1 MIFSSTIFVIIFISL
16 LIFVHELGHLLAAK
30 RSKIPVEKFSIGF
43 GPPLIQ
49 KKIGETIYAISLVPL
64 GGYIRLYGEEEE
76 KEGGFLL
83 QPLRKKLFVVLT
95 GPFANF
101 LLGLI
106 TTFFIYF
113 LFGIKFAEPRI
124 SLKEEGNL
132 PLQDGDLIVRIEN
145 ETIPSW
151 EKLEEVLERNSG
163 REVSISL
170 LRENEPLTLF
180 LIADTLLSHLAPLV
194 RPIIERVK
202 KGSPAEKAGLQP
214 MDLILAVN
222 EEKITSWEKFIAIV
236 RKNGKEEL
244 NLTWQRGKETL
255 SAVIQ
260 PDWVSDELG
269 EKRIGQIGV
278 WVYLP
283 KRIPSF
289 FESLWIAVQRT
300 FYVCIQTVVIIYKV
314 IVGKISRQA
323 IGGPVMI
330 AKLTYEGVAWG
341 WEYILSLLAALSLNL
356 FIINL
361 LPIPVVDGGRSLL
374 FVFEEVRKRRLSK
387 KEMER
392 AFFVGYLI
400 VVLIALFAFFND
412 IKRIFLR

>member
-1 MIFSSTIFVIIFISL
+1 MIFSSTLFVIIFISL

-30 RSKIPVEKFSIGF
+30 RSKIPVEKFSLGF
-43 GPPLIQ
+43 GPALFQ
-49 KKIGETIYAISLVPL
+49 KKIGETIYAVSLIPI
-64 GGYIRLYGEEEE
+64 GGYIKLYGEEEE
-76 KEGGFLL
+76 KEGGFLS

-95 GPFANF
+95 GPFFNF

-106 TTFFIYF
+106 TTFFIYL
-113 LFGIKFAEPRI
+113 LFGIKFTEPRI
-124 SLKEEGNL
+124 SVKGEKEL
-132 PLQDGDLIVRIEN
+132 PLQKGDLVISIAG
-145 ETIPSW
+145 ETIPNW
-151 EKLEEVLERNSG
+151 EKLEKALRKNSG
-163 REVSISL
+163 REVKISL
-170 LRENEPLTLF
+170 LREGEVVSYLLPADTLF
-180 LIADTLLSHLAPLV
+180 LYLDLLVP
-194 RPIIERVK
+194 PIVERVK

-222 EEKITSWEKFIAIV
+222 ERKITSWEEFTEIV
-236 RKNGKEEL
+236 RKNGEKEL
-244 NLTWQRGKETL
+244 NLVWQRGEETL

-260 PDWVSDELG
+260 PELVRDELG
-269 EKRIGQIGV
+269 EKRVGQIGV

-283 KRIPSF
+283 KRMPSPF
-289 FESLWIAVQRT
+289 QSVVIAFQRT
-300 FYVCIQTVVIIYKV
+300 LYVCLQTVVIIYKV

-374 FVFEEVRKRRLSK
+374 FIVEKLRSRRFSK

-392 AFFVGYLI
+392 IFFIGYLI

-412 IKRIFLR
+412 IRRIFWR

>member
-1 MIFSSTIFVIIFISL
+1 MIFSSTLFVIIFISL

-30 RSKIPVEKFSIGF
+30 RSKIPVEKFSLGF
-43 GPPLIQ
+43 GPALFQ
-49 KKIGETIYAISLVPL
+49 KKIGETIYAVSLIPI
-64 GGYIRLYGEEEE
+64 GGYIKLYGEEEE
-76 KEGGFLL
+76 KEGGFLS

-95 GPFANF
+95 GPFFNF

-106 TTFFIYF
+106 TTFFIYL
-113 LFGIKFAEPRI
+113 LFGIKFTEPRI
-124 SLKEEGNL
+124 SVKGEKEL
-132 PLQDGDLIVRIEN
+132 PLQKGDLVISIAG
-145 ETIPSW
+145 ETIPNW
-151 EKLEEVLERNSG
+151 EKLEKALRKNSG
-163 REVSISL
+163 REVKISL
-170 LRENEPLTLF
+170 LREGEVVSYLLPADTLF
-180 LIADTLLSHLAPLV
+180 LYLDLLVP
-194 RPIIERVK
+194 PIVERVK

-222 EEKITSWEKFIAIV
+222 DQKITSWEEFTEIV
-236 RKNGKEEL
+236 RKNGEKEL
-244 NLTWQRGKETL
+244 NLVWQRGEETL

-260 PDWVSDELG
+260 PELVRDELG
-269 EKRIGQIGV
+269 EKRVGQIGV

-283 KRIPSF
+283 KRMPSPF
-289 FESLWIAVQRT
+289 QSVVIAFQRT
-300 FYVCIQTVVIIYKV
+300 LYVCLQTVVIIYKV

-374 FVFEEVRKRRLSK
+374 FIVEKLRSRRFSK

-392 AFFVGYLI
+392 IFFIGYLI

-412 IKRIFLR
+412 IRRIFWR

>member
-1 MIFSSTIFVIIFISL
+1 MIFSSTLFVIIFISL

-30 RSKIPVEKFSIGF
+30 RSKIPVEKFSLGF
-43 GPPLIQ
+43 GPALFQ
-49 KKIGETIYAISLVPL
+49 KKIGETIYAVSLIPI
-64 GGYIRLYGEEEE
+64 GGYIKLYGEEEE
-76 KEGGFLL
+76 KEGGFLF

-95 GPFANF
+95 GPFFNF

-106 TTFFIYF
+106 TTFFIYL
-113 LFGIKFAEPRI
+113 LFGIKFTEPRI
-124 SLKEEGNL
+124 SVKGEKEL
-132 PLQDGDLIVRIEN
+132 PLQKGDLVISIAG
-145 ETIPSW
+145 ETIPNW
-151 EKLEEVLERNSG
+151 EKLEKALRKNSG
-163 REVSISL
+163 REVKISL
-170 LRENEPLTLF
+170 LREGEVVSYLLPADTLF
-180 LIADTLLSHLAPLV
+180 LYLDLLVP
-194 RPIIERVK
+194 PIVERVK

-222 EEKITSWEKFIAIV
+222 DQKITSWEEFTEIV
-236 RKNGKEEL
+236 RKNGEKEL
-244 NLTWQRGKETL
+244 NLVWQRGEETL

-260 PDWVSDELG
+260 PELVRDELG
-269 EKRIGQIGV
+269 EKRVGQIGV

-283 KRIPSF
+283 KRMPSPF
-289 FESLWIAVQRT
+289 QSVVIAFQRT
-300 FYVCIQTVVIIYKV
+300 LYVCLQTVVIIYKV

-374 FVFEEVRKRRLSK
+374 FVVEKLRSRRFSK

-392 AFFVGYLI
+392 IFFIGYLI

-412 IKRIFLR
+412 IRRIFWR